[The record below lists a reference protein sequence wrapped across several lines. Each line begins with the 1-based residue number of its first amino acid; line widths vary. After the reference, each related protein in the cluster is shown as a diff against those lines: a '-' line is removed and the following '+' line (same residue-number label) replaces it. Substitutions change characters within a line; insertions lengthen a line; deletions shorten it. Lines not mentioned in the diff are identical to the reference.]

1 LPRNLHNEFAP
12 QPRSLSSLVRMLAR
26 PPVVLSLGLLVL
38 IAFLANP
45 VSFTKSW
52 NEGRSALLAVIPL
65 ALLEGGRSA
74 LTPLRDGRRAAIV
87 YAVLALGAC
96 YYFLVA
102 TPFVTAGIETWGVRE
117 GVDPLLAQFS
127 WLWGIDYAVSS
138 VLLLTLVLLYAPPRP
153 FTPLIYALG
162 MTSFLFVDVILPY
175 NSLGPFQ
182 AIVPPTLQVISYV
195 VSALF
200 PGSASANGNVLILT
214 APAGSMTLQVFW
226 PSAGLD
232 GMIIGVLVVAFV
244 VIKLGVGRIRGL
256 VYVAIGVVGSFVVN
270 AIRIVLLA
278 IYALGHITSPNEF
291 EVFHSVAGDLVFIP
305 WIILYVL
312 LIVRRERGW
321 SVSRTSGPVITPVP
335 GQQ

>member
-1 LPRNLHNEFAP
+1 
-12 QPRSLSSLVRMLAR
+12 MLAR
-26 PPVVLSLGLLVL
+26 PPLVLSLGLLVL

-45 VSFTKSW
+45 ISFTKSW
-52 NEGRSALLAVIPL
+52 NEGRSAMLAVIPL
-65 ALLEGGRSA
+65 ALLEGGRSG
-74 LTPLRDGRRAAIV
+74 LNLLRDGRRAA
-87 YAVLALGAC
+87 LAYVILGLGAL

-102 TPFVTAGIETWGVRE
+102 TPFVTTAIEGLGVRI

-138 VLLLTLVLLYAPPRP
+138 LLLLGLVLLYAPPRP
-153 FTPLIYALG
+153 FTPLIYTLG

-182 AIVPPTLQVISYV
+182 AVVPPTLRVISFV
-195 VSALF
+195 VSALV
-200 PGSASANGNVLILT
+200 PGSASASGNILVLT
-214 APAGSMTLQVFW
+214 APSGSMTLQVFW

-232 GMIIGVLVVAFV
+232 GIIIGVLVVAFV
-244 VIKLGVGRIRGL
+244 VIKLGVGRVRGFL
-256 VYVAIGVVGSFVVN
+256 YVLIGVVGSFIVN
-270 AIRIVLLA
+270 ALRIVLLA
-278 IYALGHITSPNEF
+278 VYALGHITSPKEF

-312 LIVRRERGW
+312 LIVRRERGLNIPRG
-321 SVSRTSGPVITPVP
+321 SGSAPTSVP